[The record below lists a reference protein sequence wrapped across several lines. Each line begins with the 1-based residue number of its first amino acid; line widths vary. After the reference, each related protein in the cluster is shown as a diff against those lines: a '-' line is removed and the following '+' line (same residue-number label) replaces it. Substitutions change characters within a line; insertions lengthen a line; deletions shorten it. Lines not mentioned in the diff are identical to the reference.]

1 MDSNG
6 APRSSARDT
15 YMAIVLCTV
24 VGIPCLLFFEVLT
37 GGLLSY
43 LLLSVVILA
52 VLGFINYLLWGRS
65 LNRQVAGERE
75 EEEFRTRME
84 AEQWPYDDPPPP
96 RRF

>member
-1 MDSNG
+1 MESNG

-15 YMAIVLCTV
+15 YMAVVLCV
-24 VGIPCLLFFEVLT
+24 MVGIPCLLFFEVLT

-43 LLLSVVILA
+43 LLLSVAILA

-75 EEEFRTRME
+75 EEELRTQME
-84 AEQWPYDDPPPP
+84 AEQWPYDDPPP
-96 RRF
+96 RRS